1 MSSTL
6 ILYKRILRAAHS
18 FPSIKKNKIIEEIR
32 LGFRENR
39 TMEGEALR
47 AQLAVAE
54 KGLSQLEQYTGLSRN
69 SPNWSVS
76 MENNPLPD
84 NRSPEP
90 EERGRGNDF
99 RSVKTSDRIR

>member
-1 MSSTL
+1 MPSTL
-6 ILYKRILRAAHS
+6 MLYKRILRAAKS
-18 FPSIKKNKIIEEIR
+18 FPSIKKHKIIEEIR

-39 TMEGEALR
+39 SMQGEELR

-54 KGLSQLEQYTGLSRN
+54 KGLSQLEQYTGLSHS
-69 SPNWSVS
+69 SPDWSVS

-90 EERGRGNDF
+90 EERGRGNDY
-99 RSVKTSDRIR
+99 RGVKTSDRVR